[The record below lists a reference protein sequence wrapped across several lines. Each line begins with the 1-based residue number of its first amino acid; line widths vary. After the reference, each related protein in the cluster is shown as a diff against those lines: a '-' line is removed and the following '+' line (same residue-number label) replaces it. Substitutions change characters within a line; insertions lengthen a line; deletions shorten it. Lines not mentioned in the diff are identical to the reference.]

1 MGKVLCGREPATALE
16 RTPKR
21 GCSSALPV
29 TSFPTW
35 PLGQFS
41 ISLSSLSLFLCFYIY
56 LEIIFTI
63 MCHQLCNPLINL
75 HTCELVSTSFVQKCH
90 KPARAHLSSL
100 HSRIFWER
108 SLSLSPSEA
117 VPLSFK
123 KFKILSII
131 KKEALKSHH

>member
-1 MGKVLCGREPATALE
+1 MGENQPLHW
-16 RTPKR
+16 R
-21 GCSSALPV
+21 GCPREDARLPCLSLLSPPGCWD
-29 TSFPTW
+29 SFLFPF
-35 PLGQFS
+35 L
-41 ISLSSLSLFLCFYIY
+41 LSLFLCFYIY

-63 MCHQLCNPLINL
+63 MCHQLCNPLIKL

-90 KPARAHLSSL
+90 RPARANLSSL

-123 KFKILSII
+123 KFKILSIM
-131 KKEALKSHH
+131 KREALKSYH